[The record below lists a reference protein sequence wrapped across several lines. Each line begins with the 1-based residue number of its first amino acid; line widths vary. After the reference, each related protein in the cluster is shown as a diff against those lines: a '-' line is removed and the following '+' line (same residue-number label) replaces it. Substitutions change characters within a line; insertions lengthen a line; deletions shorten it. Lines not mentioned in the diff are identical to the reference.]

1 MLKILSFSKPWRF
14 KRMSRRVQVILDQ
27 KDAIQFRSQ
36 AQKELKSLSAWLRD
50 AGKKMLEI
58 SKQKKPLSDP
68 SSLKSFFKS
77 CKERE
82 KGREPDWEDY
92 KKVILEGYN
101 RGVRS

>member
-1 MLKILSFSKPWRF
+1 MSKRI
-14 KRMSRRVQVILDQ
+14 QVILDQ

-58 SKQKKPLSDP
+58 NERKKPLSDP
-68 SSLKSFFKS
+68 ASLKSFFKT

-82 KGREPDWEDY
+82 EGIEPDWEDY
-92 KKVILEGYN
+92 KKVILEGYSK
-101 RGVRS
+101 GIRS